1 MKKLNELHGQD
12 LASGCGP
19 DCATA
24 HGRANVKTPLPGE
37 PFHVRLRFGDEGQSL
52 VEFAVVVP
60 LLLLVMTGILWF
72 GIALYNYQQ
81 MTAAVS
87 QGVVALAE
95 GQNNDSDTGT
105 NPCTSAVTVVTTD
118 TQGMI
123 PNNNSLSITV
133 YEDGTAIA
141 PASCPTSL
149 ASGIPVSLNAT
160 YHYSLPIVGASFSD
174 CCTLSTTQYLTTP

>member
-1 MKKLNELHGQD
+1 MKMLNELLGQG
-12 LASGCGP
+12 LASGCGLG
-19 DCATA
+19 CAA
-24 HGRANVKTPLPGE
+24 GSGGASVKNRPPGKW
-37 PFHVRLRFGDEGQSL
+37 FHVRLGLGDEGQAL
-52 VEFAVVVP
+52 VEFAFMAP
-60 LLLLVMTGILWF
+60 LLLLVMTGILWL

-95 GQNNDSDTGT
+95 GQKVSTST